1 MNDDAMSLA
10 MFWTGA
16 LMVFA
21 PIIAASV
28 VIGVWWNVKRKRGGG
43 GDVSPPRPTPDPES
57 QR

>member
-1 MNDDAMSLA
+1 MNHDAMSLA

-21 PIIAASV
+21 PIIAASI
-28 VIGVWWNVKRKRGGG
+28 VISVWWYAKRKRG
-43 GDVSPPRPTPDPES
+43 GDVSPPRSTPDAES

>member
-28 VIGVWWNVKRKRGGG
+28 VIGVWWYAKRKRGR
-43 GDVSPPRPTPDPES
+43 DVSPPRPTPDTES
-57 QR
+57 

>member
-28 VIGVWWNVKRKRGGG
+28 VIGVWWYAKRKRGDG
-43 GDVSPPRPTPDPES
+43 VTPPRRTPGAES
-57 QR
+57 ER